1 MSFNLNLFL
10 AVNEVAGDANVVGL
24 ALFDGIDDG
33 AEGEIFDEIAV
44 VEVGNQE
51 KLERSFE
58 ALAIG
63 AVTGKI
69 EGFHGYIIVHLDK
82 IRRLC

>member
-10 AVNEVAGDANVVGL
+10 VVNEIAGDTNVVGL
-24 ALFDGIDDG
+24 ALFGGVDKG
-33 AEGEIFDEIAV
+33 AKSEIFDEITV
-44 VEVGNQE
+44 MEVGNKE

-63 AVTGKI
+63 AVTSKI
-69 EGFHGYIIVHLDK
+69 KGFHGVYYSAS
-82 IRRLC
+82 

>member
-10 AVNEVAGDANVVGL
+10 AVNEIAGDTDVVGL
-24 ALFDGIDDG
+24 ALFGGVDKG
-33 AEGEIFDEIAV
+33 AKSEIFDEITV
-44 VEVGNQE
+44 MEIGNQE

-63 AVTGKI
+63 AITSKI
-69 EGFHGYIIVHLDK
+69 KGFHGVYYSAS
-82 IRRLC
+82 